1 MPIDDAGWLVAGL
14 ALCAA
19 GIWLI
24 RWASRNNMASEIKD
38 AAVSATMSAL
48 KKRGRPDIP
57 DNVKARMSEFEAAQG
72 VTGKAKTVAS
82 YAVRNS
88 LSQVFGVLGFIL
100 LMAGL
105 VTAAIGIFGT

>member
-1 MPIDDAGWLVAGL
+1 MPINDPFWLFAGL
-14 ALCAA
+14 ALCVI

-24 RWASRNNMASEIKD
+24 RWAARNNMSSEIKD
-38 AAVSATMSAL
+38 AAVSATLSAL
-48 KKRGRPDIP
+48 AKRGRPDLP
-57 DNVKARMSEFEAAQG
+57 NNVKAKMSEFEAAGG
-72 VTGKAKTVAS
+72 VTGKAKTVAR